1 MGDNMKVVEIALDD
15 IEVGARLRM
24 PDLVAVEGLAASI
37 EAHGL
42 MSPIEVVKI
51 SYQGLNKLAG
61 DGTYQLVCGGHRY
74 AAFRMLGRDVI
85 PAFVVKGSK
94 DQLRMREILEN
105 VSRSELTKLE
115 RVVFTAELREVV
127 ERVYGDEIAAHGGDR
142 KSDENQ
148 VRKLRTWS
156 DLVAERT
163 GWSKDTTRRAWS
175 IGEKINPELAAK
187 LAGSVIADNQ
197 RALEDL
203 VKLALSNGLAFKVID
218 QLNSGEA
225 KTVKAA
231 HLVVSGKADTMP
243 AEISAQDKV
252 LLKLQS
258 AWGKA
263 DQKTKNAFLIII
275 EDEIDG

>member
-1 MGDNMKVVEIALDD
+1 
-15 IEVGARLRM
+15 
-24 PDLVAVEGLAASI
+24 
-37 EAHGL
+37 
-42 MSPIEVVKI
+42 
-51 SYQGLNKLAG
+51 
-61 DGTYQLVCGGHRY
+61 
-74 AAFRMLGRDVI
+74 
-85 PAFVVKGSK
+85 
-94 DQLRMREILEN
+94 MREILEN

-127 ERVYGDEIAAHGGDR
+127 ERVYGDEVARDGGDR
-142 KSDENQ
+142 KSDKNQ
-148 VRKLRTWS
+148 LRKLRNWS

-175 IGEKINPELAAK
+175 IGEKINPELA
-187 LAGSVIADNQ
+187 GSVIADNQ

-203 VKLALSNGLAFKVID
+203 VKLALSNDLAFKVID

-263 DQKTKNAFLIII
+263 SAKTKNAFLAHI